1 MEVTIYCIEDIN
13 DLKYVGST
21 TEKLNRRLTGH
32 RQSKN
37 KKTHYCSSEKL
48 NLEYC
53 IIYELEK
60 CDKKDRKEKEKY
72 WINEIECV
80 NEVRFIMEDDYYKKY
95 YQKNKEKMLKQQKDY
110 YYTYKAKNHLN
121 PNLFL

>member
-1 MEVTIYCIEDIN
+1 MISIYCIEDIN

-21 TEKLNRRLTGH
+21 TDKLHRRLTAH
-32 RQSKN
+32 RQSK
-37 KKTHYCSSEKL
+37 KKTTHYCSSEKL

-80 NEVRFIMEDDYYKKY
+80 NQVRFIMEDDYFKKY

-110 YYTYKAKNHLN
+110 YYTYKAKKIT
-121 PNLFL
+121 